1 MTIDTEKKI
10 EELEAEIE
18 RLKREVFYDGLT
30 SLLNRRGFEK
40 ETSGIFEIISFHKD
54 NKERRAG
61 FKDLS
66 ILFIDLDNFKQVNDI
81 FGHQMGDEVLKK
93 TAQVLKRSVRTNDL
107 VGRWG
112 GEEMV
117 VGLVGASINVAKR
130 IAEEIR
136 VAIEKMKIKLS
147 ETPIP
152 TTASIGVA
160 HYTEEKTLLELI
172 EKADRA
178 MYEAKQA
185 GKNRVVVLE

>member
-1 MTIDTEKKI
+1 MTDLEKKI
-10 EELEAEIE
+10 AELEQEIE
-18 RLKREVFYDGLT
+18 RLKHQVFYDELT
-30 SLLNRRGFEK
+30 GLLNRRGFEK
-40 ETSGIFEIISFHKD
+40 ETSGIFNIISFHKD

-61 FKDLS
+61 YKDLS

-93 TAQVLKRSVRTNDL
+93 TGTVLHHSVRGNDL

-117 VGLVGASINVAKR
+117 VGLVGASIDVAKR

-136 VAIEKMKIKLS
+136 AAIEKMGVKLS
-147 ETPIP
+147 ETNVP

-160 HYTEEKTLLELI
+160 HYTGEQSLLDLI